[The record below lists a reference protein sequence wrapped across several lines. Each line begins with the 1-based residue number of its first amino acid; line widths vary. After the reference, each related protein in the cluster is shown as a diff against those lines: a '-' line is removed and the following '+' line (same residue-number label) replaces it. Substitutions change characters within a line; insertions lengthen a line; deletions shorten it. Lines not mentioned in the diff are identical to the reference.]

1 MSDAKYFATTKKGEI
16 LELSTDLNSHDR
28 TKVKDAVK
36 KVIAAMTLGKD
47 VASLF
52 PDVIKSMPTEDIE
65 LKKLVYLYIINY
77 ARSQPKKAIMIVN
90 CFQKDAEKHPN
101 PLVRALAIRTLGC
114 IRVDAII
121 PHIEKPLQAAL
132 KDADPYVRKTAAL
145 TVAKLYDM
153 NSELAVESG
162 LIDGLRTLLDDS
174 NAMVLANAVAALT
187 EISEAAGE
195 DLLQLNTGSMVKML
209 TAINQCS
216 EWGIVFLLDMLA
228 KHEPDTESTAVDVC
242 ERVMPQ
248 LNHANPSVVMS
259 AVKLII
265 KFMGHIKNRANI
277 TKMSKKLAPPLV
289 TLLSGE
295 PEIQYVA
302 LRNINLIV
310 QKYPK
315 ILESEM
321 RVFFCKYNDAP
332 FVKIEKLETM
342 IRLVNDRNID
352 QVLAE
357 LKEYAQEVDVEFVR
371 KAVRA
376 IGRCAVKLENAAQR
390 CVTVL
395 MELVSSK
402 VSYVVQEA
410 IIVIK
415 DIFRRY
421 PGRYERVIAQLRE
434 NLDTLDEPEA
444 KASMIWI
451 IGEYGDRIVEAAE
464 KLEYFVDT
472 FEEEP
477 LQVQLQ
483 ILTAAVKLFLKSPKT
498 SKDLVQRVLNIATER
513 SDNPDLRDRGFVYWR
528 LLSSNPKAAR
538 AVVLA
543 DRPEISCDTFQIDD
557 DYLDRL
563 MQHISTLASVY
574 HKPPEA
580 FVKGHTEVTFTIGGL
595 GDDDADESVEESD
608 SDDVS
613 DDDSESE
620 EVEDEPA
627 PKTVTRPK
635 PVSKA
640 AEPDLLDFLNIGESK
655 PVAKPTP
662 SSDPFDMFG
671 TNNSSI
677 PSTPGADVGKV
688 VLEASAGNG
697 LEIRTTYEERVMVL
711 HLSNKSSTTVN
722 NIQVKFNTNLLGING
737 AMSAP
742 VSTLPPGGTQQVRI
756 NLGFQTQQLDL
767 KKPGVQMA
775 IKSELGVGYF
785 KDNVPADC
793 LLKSVDMEVSTLG
806 NTWNSLQDCDV
817 QVVENVKD
825 LTELKRKYQKY
836 EKPIPGKGV
845 MSYWPVDFYGQ
856 LLLVQ
861 LILLP
866 NGRCKITA
874 RGENKMAGTVACRA
888 ILQLVSP

>member
-16 LELSTDLNSHDR
+16 LELSTDLNCHDKN
-28 TKVKDAVK
+28 KVKDAVK

-77 ARSQPKKAIMIVN
+77 ARSQPKKAILVVN
-90 CFQKDAEKHPN
+90 TFQKDAQTHPN

-114 IRVDAII
+114 IRVDGIT
-121 PHIEKPLQAAL
+121 PYIERPLHTAL
-132 KDADPYVRKTAAL
+132 KDDDPYVRKTAAL

-153 NSELAVESG
+153 NSELCVESG
-162 LIDGLRTLLDDS
+162 LIDGLRALLDDS

-195 DLLQLNTGSMVKML
+195 DFLQLNKAAMVKML
-209 TAINQCS
+209 TAVNECS

-228 KHEPDTESTAVDVC
+228 KHDPDTESTAVDVC

-265 KFMGHIKNRANI
+265 KYMGYIKNRSNT
-277 TKMSKKLAPPLV
+277 TKMCKKLAPPLV

-310 QKYPK
+310 QKYPQ
-315 ILESEM
+315 ILQSEM

-332 FVKIEKLETM
+332 YVKIEKLETM
-342 IRLVNDRNID
+342 IRLVNERNID

-376 IGRCAVKLENAAQR
+376 IGRCAVKLEDAAQR

-421 PGRYERVIAQLRE
+421 PGRYERVIAQLRD
-434 NLDTLDEPEA
+434 NLETLDEPEA

-451 IGEYGDRIVEAAE
+451 IGEYGDRIVDAAE

-543 DRPEISCDTFQIDD
+543 DRPEISCDTFAIDD

-563 MQHISTLASVY
+563 MNHISTLASVY

-595 GDDDADESVEESD
+595 GDDADSESVEESD
-608 SDDVS
+608 SDES
-613 DDDSESE
+613 DDSDSEE
-620 EVEDEPA
+620 EENEPA
-627 PKTVTRPK
+627 PKAVTKPK

-671 TNNSSI
+671 TNTSSI
-677 PSTPGADVGKV
+677 SSTPSADVGKL
-688 VLEASAGNG
+688 VLEASAGTG
-697 LEIRTTYEERVMVL
+697 LEIRLTYEERVMVL

-722 NIQVKFNTNLLGING
+722 NVQVKFNTNSLGLNG

-742 VSTLPPGGTQQVRI
+742 LSTLPPGGTQQVRL
-756 NLGFQTQQLDL
+756 NLGFQSQQLDL

-775 IKSELGVGYF
+775 IKSDLGVDYF
-785 KDNVPADC
+785 KDDIPADC
-793 LLKSVDMEVSTLG
+793 LLKSVDMEVSKLG
-806 NTWNSLQDCDV
+806 STWNSLQDCDV

-888 ILQLVSP
+888 ILAMVSP